1 MVPTLLD
8 VLLDVPK
15 GHPIKMLS
23 SPKVKA
29 NVLDKDTLGWG
40 YELV

>member
-1 MVPTLLD
+1 MVPT
-8 VLLDVPK
+8 LLDVPK

-23 SPKVKA
+23 SPKD
-29 NVLDKDTLGWG
+29 VLDKDTHGWS

>member
-1 MVPTLLD
+1 MVPT
-8 VLLDVPK
+8 LLDVPK

-29 NVLDKDTLGWG
+29 NVLDKDTLGWS